1 MKKGAA
7 NQRGGG
13 KAGVAPGGEADLV
26 RRLTESMLADP
37 RTCHLGEPLL
47 PSREAVGE
55 LVELI
60 RHLMFPGFFG
70 TRGLKRDDLPA
81 HVAALVG
88 RVRAH
93 THAEAR
99 SALRYMEGLR
109 GGTGKSDRS
118 RALPPS
124 KAVEERAA
132 EVAERFIQRLPEL
145 RRLLSLDVQAAY
157 EGDPAAIHPD
167 ETIFCYPGIDAVF
180 AHRVAHE
187 FYAQGVPLLPR
198 IIQEMAHSRTGI
210 DINPGAKIGE
220 SFFIDHGG
228 AVVIGET
235 TVIGDQVRVY
245 QGVTLGAKSIEKDAH
260 GRVVKGKKRHPT
272 IGDRVTIY
280 AGAVILGGDT
290 VIGDDCIIGG
300 GVFVT
305 ESVPA
310 GHVVRPREPELVL
323 RANAKGKNPR
333 VQPEI

>member
-1 MKKGAA
+1 
-7 NQRGGG
+7 
-13 KAGVAPGGEADLV
+13 
-26 RRLTESMLADP
+26 
-37 RTCHLGEPLL
+37 
-47 PSREAVGE
+47 
-55 LVELI
+55 
-60 RHLMFPGFFG
+60 
-70 TRGLKRDDLPA
+70 
-81 HVAALVG
+81 
-88 RVRAH
+88 
-93 THAEAR
+93 
-99 SALRYMEGLR
+99 MEGLR
-109 GGTGKSDRS
+109 GGTGKGDRS
-118 RALPPS
+118 RALPPP

-260 GRVVKGKKRHPT
+260 GRVVKGMKRHPT

-290 VIGDDCIIGG
+290 AIGDDCIIGG

-310 GHVVRPREPELVL
+310 GHVVRPRDPELIL